1 MVTVAVAGG
10 TTGIGSNIVRA
21 ILATKKHELVVLSRS
36 ERPDLSKQGVSVHV
50 VDYTSHEHLI
60 KALEGVHTVISCIWS
75 FDPDLGTSQLALL
88 KAAQDAGAKRFVP
101 SDWATDRYDA
111 ISAYALKA
119 TVWDAVQAS
128 GLEYTRFINGLW
140 MNIWGLG
147 APRNETEALAGYSG
161 PPFLIDLKARSAL
174 IPGNGSQK
182 VAFTNMRDIG
192 KFVAASLDLPHWE
205 PDSRIVGD
213 KLSYEEVVTLAERI
227 TGHSF
232 EKTYYPEAQIDS
244 VLAGNPDPEQLF
256 FHQFMKL
263 IVDGA
268 FDFEGTL
275 NAQFPSVNTVPA
287 GEYLTQ
293 YWGRE

>member
-36 ERPDLSKQGVSVHV
+36 ERPDLSKQSVSVRV

-75 FDPDLGTSQLALL
+75 FGPDLGTSQLALL

-119 TVWDAVQAS
+119 AVWDAVQAS

-213 KLSYEEVVTLAERI
+213 KLSYEEVVTLAERT

-244 VLAGNPDPEQLF
+244 VLAGNPEPEQLF

-275 NAQFPSVNTVPA
+275 NAQIPSVNTVPA

-293 YWGRE
+293 YWGGE